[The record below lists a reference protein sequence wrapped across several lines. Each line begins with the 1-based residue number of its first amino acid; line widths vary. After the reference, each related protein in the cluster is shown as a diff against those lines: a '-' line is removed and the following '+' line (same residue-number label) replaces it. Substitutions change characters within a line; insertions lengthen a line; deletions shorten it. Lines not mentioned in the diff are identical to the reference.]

1 MKKVTEKENK
11 VKKPTPTTIHLILTK
26 EFCKRCLK
34 YNNGICPDTGK
45 IFTSKFCN
53 I

>member
-11 VKKPTPTTIHLILTK
+11 VKTNTYNYPSDSHK

-45 IFTSKFCN
+45 TYPSNFCN

>member
-11 VKKPTPTTIHLILTK
+11 VKTNTYNYPPDSHK

-34 YNNGICPDTGK
+34 YNNLICPNTGTHH
-45 IFTSKFCN
+45 ISNTCN